1 MTADAPTILATSGG
15 IVPGSRTRYEVGPLT
30 HRAVELADVDG
41 VARSLYV
48 RQDSVARNPYGT
60 PSSSIAA
67 ARTAH
72 AAGAAA
78 VATAAI
84 SFSA

>member
-1 MTADAPTILATSGG
+1 MSETGSNSARAAARTSD
-15 IVPGSRTRYEVGPLT
+15 T
-30 HRAVELADVDG
+30 ELADVDG